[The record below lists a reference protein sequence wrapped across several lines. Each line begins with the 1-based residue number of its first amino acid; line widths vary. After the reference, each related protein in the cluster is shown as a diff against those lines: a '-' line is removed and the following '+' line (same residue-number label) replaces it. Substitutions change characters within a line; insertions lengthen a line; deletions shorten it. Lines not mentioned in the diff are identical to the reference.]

1 MTKDNKSIQKSN
13 MPNIQA
19 ASSAKKQST
28 LGSAPS
34 VRLLTKISVAGSPS
48 QQNMLIP
55 APVSDSIASF
65 MKSMEVKFANEYI
78 FEDAFIEC

>member
-1 MTKDNKSIQKSN
+1 MTKDNKSIQKST

-19 ASSAKKQST
+19 APIAKIQST
-28 LGSAPS
+28 SGSAPS
-34 VRLLTKISVAGSPS
+34 VRLLTKIEVIGAPAHH
-48 QQNMLIP
+48 NLLVP

-78 FEDAFIEC
+78 FEEAFIEC